1 MGCAG
6 SSMLEQRVT
15 MIGLDAAGKTTVLYQ
30 LHKGERIDTEPT
42 LGFNVEIVEHD
53 GVRMTIWDLG
63 GQQKI
68 RDCWK
73 KYFLQAHGIIFVV
86 DSADSSRFEEAKT
99 ELQKMLQNPDIKN
112 RDVPLLVYANK
123 QDNPLANNAAK
134 MAEILDLSR
143 IELSRPKFVQGA
155 NAQEGEGL
163 KDGLTWLTNQLKLA
177 ASANAQK

>member
-1 MGCAG
+1 M
-6 SSMLEQRVT
+6 
-15 MIGLDAAGKTTVLYQ
+15 LYQ

-86 DSADSSRFEEAKT
+86 DSADAERFEEAKT
-99 ELQKMLQNPDIKN
+99 ELQKMLSNPDIKSHWFDLYEPHLTVKGI
-112 RDVPLLVYANK
+112 RLVA
-123 QDNPLANNAAK
+123 LAAK
-134 MAEILDLSR
+134 D
-143 IELSRPKFVQGA
+143 
-155 NAQEGEGL
+155 
-163 KDGLTWLTNQLKLA
+163 
-177 ASANAQK
+177 

>member
-1 MGCAG
+1 
-6 SSMLEQRVT
+6 MLEQRVT
-15 MIGLDAAGKTTVLYQ
+15 MIGLDGAGKTTILYQ
-30 LHKGERIDTEPT
+30 LHKGEQIDTEPT

-86 DSADSSRFEEAKT
+86 DSADSQRFEEAKA
-99 ELQKMLQNPDIKN
+99 EMQSMLANPDIKN
-112 RDVPLLVYANK
+112 RNVPLLVFANK
-123 QDNPLANNAAK
+123 QDNPLACNAAK
-134 MAEILDLSR
+134 IADVLDLSKT
-143 IELSRPKFVQGA
+143 EFTRPKFVQGA
-155 NAQEGEGL
+155 NAHTGDGL

-177 ASANAQK
+177 AGQGGK